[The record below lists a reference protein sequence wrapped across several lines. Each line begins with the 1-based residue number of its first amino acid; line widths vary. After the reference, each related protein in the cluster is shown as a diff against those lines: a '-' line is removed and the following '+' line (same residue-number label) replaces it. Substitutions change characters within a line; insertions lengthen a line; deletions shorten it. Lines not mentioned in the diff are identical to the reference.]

1 MARGVWKNGRE
12 YIWVKLEQGW
22 NKFDP
27 LSLFYANVLTPDVVL
42 DVPSVKLAVKE
53 GGNIK
58 GLNSDCCGHAL
69 IQVSVRLVVLN
80 MQAIDVCYKYI

>member
-1 MARGVWKNGRE
+1 M
-12 YIWVKLEQGW
+12 
-22 NKFDP
+22 
-27 LSLFYANVLTPDVVL
+27 L
-42 DVPSVKLAVKE
+42 DVPSVKLAIKE

-58 GLNSDCCGHAL
+58 ELNGDCCGHGL